1 MHKAED
7 IPLKEYLYV
16 MLRRKNI
23 ILLVFLVSLPFIFI
37 TAFSGTPVYQATTKL
52 LIQKNYD
59 PSLISP
65 FRGNAYDPYFLS
77 TQTQLI
83 KSTRV
88 AMKVVETLHLDETY
102 SRYFQEKQTDST
114 NTWGIA
120 SWFKKLYTVVMKMVG
135 IGKDNSAPV
144 QTVKQ
149 DKAEK
154 EEKFLSLAKLVRN
167 GITVQN
173 KPEAGEIVNVSFSST
188 NPVFAADIVNT
199 VVSAYKQFLM
209 AMKLESTSQ
218 TIEWMKANSDTERA
232 KLESSE
238 RALREYKKKHDIY
251 TIDDQEAIFPGKI
264 SQISTNL
271 TEAQAEVNELES
283 LYREINRISP
293 EQALNLPVIAENETI
308 KELRQQILAK
318 EQEIIGLSKSI
329 GQKHPKMVRADKD
342 LNSMK
347 TKLNNEIKD
356 VIQSVKNRYEV
367 AKQKA
372 KSIQALLDNTKQNAA
387 LMSDKLIQY
396 EILNRDVEVHR
407 LLYDRLLSRIK
418 EYNVTEKEQ
427 DVDVWIVENAD
438 IPAAPI
444 TKGPFRILLIGIFI
458 SLAAGIGL
466 GFFLDYMDNTVKTS
480 EDAEARLGI
489 PVLGMVPLMKDNK
502 DKIEDIVLQHPA
514 SAISES
520 YKAIRTSV
528 LLSLPDGAPKVIL
541 VSSMNQNA
549 GKTATSV
556 NLAISLAQSEKKV
569 LLVDADMRRARIHK
583 IFSMDNTIGLSTY
596 LAGQSEIVTLT
607 NKDLHYLDIFP
618 AGPVPPNPSELLS
631 SARLN
636 EFIITKKDHYDFIII
651 DSPPMLNVSDAHLI
665 SKIAEQTLLIIRS
678 GVSTYDS
685 VAKAHKML
693 MDIHSSVLG
702 LIINAVDLK
711 KENYYYSRYYGS
723 YGYHKDHYTAV

>member
-1 MHKAED
+1 MHKVED

-65 FRGNAYDPYFLS
+65 LRGNAYDPYFLS

-102 SRYFQEKQTDST
+102 SRYFQEKQPDST
-114 NTWGIA
+114 NTRGIA
-120 SWFKKLYTVVMKMVG
+120 SWFKKLYAVVMKMVG

-154 EEKFLSLAKLVRN
+154 EKKFLSLAKLVRN

-218 TIEWMKANSDTERA
+218 TIEWMKTNSDTERA

-238 RALREYKKKHDIY
+238 RTLREYKKKHDIY
-251 TIDDQEAIFPGKI
+251 TIDDQEAIFPSKI

-283 LYREINRISP
+283 LYQEINRISP
-293 EQALNLPVIAENETI
+293 EHALNLPVIAENETI

-329 GQKHPKMVRADKD
+329 GHKHPKMVRADKD

-347 TKLNNEIKD
+347 AKLNNEIKD

-466 GFFLDYMDNTVKTS
+466 AFFLDYMDNTVKTS

-489 PVLGMVPLMKDNK
+489 PVLGMVPLMKENK

-636 EFIITKKDHYDFIII
+636 EFIITKKNHYDFIII

-665 SKIAEQTLLIIRS
+665 SKIAEQTLLVIRS

-693 MDIHSSVLG
+693 IDIHSNVLG

-711 KENYYYSRYYGS
+711 KENYYYSKYYGS
-723 YGYHKDHYTAV
+723 YGYYKDHYTAV